1 MLSSIDIS
9 DTDKVMNHN
18 ILSLETIHHA
28 YDEQIIFSNLNF
40 SIEEKKITAILGKSG
55 SGKSTLLQMMNGL
68 VRPSQGTVTVFGE
81 LIDYKELE
89 QLRLKIGYAVQG
101 AGLFPHLT
109 VKKNILLPGII
120 SRKPDEP
127 LQKRLSELL
136 EMVNLPDTILLKYPY
151 ELSGGEQ
158 QRVGL
163 CRAILL
169 NPPLV
174 LLDEAFSALD
184 DETKNEIHNQ
194 VLAIQKVEPRSIV
207 LVTHNMQEAE
217 KLADAI
223 FQIENKTLNK
233 IK

>member
-1 MLSSIDIS
+1 MSA
-9 DTDKVMNHN
+9 
-18 ILSLETIHHA
+18 ILSLESIRQA
-28 YDEQIIFSNLNF
+28 YGDQVIFDNLHL
-40 SIEEKKITAILGKSG
+40 SIQENTITAILGKSG

-68 VRPSQGTVTVFGE
+68 VRPEGGKVTIFGE
-81 LIDYKELE
+81 AIDYKKIE

-109 VKKNILLPGII
+109 VAKNILLPGIV
-120 SRKPDEP
+120 SKHSKEF

-136 EMVNLPDTILLKYPY
+136 ERVNLPNEIQWKYPY

-184 DETKNEIHNQ
+184 DETKNEIHEHL
-194 VLAIQKVEPRSIV
+194 LAIQKAEPRTMV
-207 LVTHNMQEAE
+207 LVTHNKQEAE
-217 KLADAI
+217 KLADSI
-223 FQIENKTLNK
+223 FQIENRTLTK
-233 IK
+233 LK

>member
-1 MLSSIDIS
+1 MS
-9 DTDKVMNHN
+9 V
-18 ILSLETIHHA
+18 ILSLEGIHNA
-28 YDEQIIFSNLNF
+28 YGAQVIFEKLNF
-40 SIEEKKITAILGKSG
+40 SVHEKTITAILGKSG
-55 SGKSTLLQMMNGL
+55 SGKSTLLQMLNGL
-68 VRPSQGTVTVFGE
+68 VRPDAGSVTIFGKV
-81 LIDYKELE
+81 IDYDGIE

-109 VKKNILLPGII
+109 VSKNILLPGIVSK
-120 SRKPDEP
+120 SRGDL

-136 EMVNLPDTILLKYPY
+136 EMVNLPASITSKYPY

-184 DETKNEIHNQ
+184 EETKKEIHAQ
-194 VLAIQKVEPRSIV
+194 FLAIQKAEPRTII
-207 LVTHNMQEAE
+207 LVTHSKQEAE
-217 KLADAI
+217 VLADSI
-223 FQIENKTLNK
+223 FQIENRTLSK
-233 IK
+233 IR